1 MRNNYR
7 TNNNSTDKDYKS
19 KNSDGTLIRKEIKI
33 IDIWR
38 IKDKG
43 KYNTINNGRGVS
55 KNNLK
60 YLLYIPKIHLSL
72 F

>member
-19 KNSDGTLIRKEIKI
+19 KNSDGTPIRKEIKI

-43 KYNTINNGRGVS
+43 
-55 KNNLK
+55 
-60 YLLYIPKIHLSL
+60 
-72 F
+72 